1 MSVTRGARSSAFP
14 SRTGLLVAAVLAGV
28 GAAWPTL
35 APGQSCPEAG
45 TSLSIVRNVI
55 NDLGKSDRA
64 PAAADCALRWSSTV
78 QLDADRL
85 RDLNLLSFFQEAAD
99 LHRRAYEKRQ
109 AAGRTADADKYLGDE
124 IVLRRRFLEAALQSQ
139 EVSTDEALRRATVR
153 HLSALTGALAR
164 RQQFAEVDKVL
175 ANADA
180 SVIDEAAVNVWL
192 QALWSCAKF
201 DGKSTNLCTPDNQRE
216 CRDPVSGFLASVD
229 DMKGRRFPPQT
240 RRDIGRLRTLTTEG
254 GCLR

>member
-1 MSVTRGARSSAFP
+1 M
-14 SRTGLLVAAVLAGV
+14 
-28 GAAWPTL
+28 
-35 APGQSCPEAG
+35 
-45 TSLSIVRNVI
+45 
-55 NDLGKSDRA
+55 GKSDRA
-64 PAAADCALRWSSTV
+64 PAAADCALRWSSTF

-85 RDLNLLSFFQEAAD
+85 RDPNLLSFFQEAAD

-109 AAGRTADADKYLGDE
+109 AAGRAADADKYLADE
-124 IVLRRRFLEAALQSQ
+124 VVLRRRFLEAVLQSQ
-139 EVSTDEALRRATVR
+139 EVSTDESLRRATVR

-254 GCLR
+254 GCLK